1 MTFIKLFL
9 IVFITLKYHNK
20 LNLHINNYK
29 KIKMKKITILL
40 FLFVISFSQAQL
52 FSSVRTNGGP
62 DTNTAS
68 RTVTD
73 WLHYDSGTNYT
84 SFGATS
90 GSHTLGAY
98 IKLTASLLTPHVNR
112 QIEEVKFYL
121 GQDATNITGNV
132 TVEIYTDP
140 SAAPVYTEDFAMS
153 GLTAGDWN
161 TVTLANPFVID
172 GSELYIG
179 YKFTSAGYII
189 GVDDGANYVTNVN
202 FYTYDGGPMTSW
214 DSVAQYNFNLQAGI
228 GGASATNDAGV
239 SDVNLPTILPQ
250 PGNTDIEATITNYG
264 VTTLTSI
271 EFNYQVDGGTVQTD
285 QLTGLNL
292 TTGQSTTVT
301 HSVPWNATA
310 GTHTVDVYISN
321 FNGNGQ
327 DDVAADDHKVK
338 TVMVLNEV
346 YPKNVVYEEGTG
358 TWCGWCVRGIVGLKN
373 MAHYH
378 GDHFIGIAVHNGDP
392 MVVTEY
398 DTNLGIHS
406 FPGGHINRKSN
417 DVDPDYSS
425 LETAYLAEL
434 NELPVAK
441 IEITN
446 KTWDAATREL
456 TVEVTSTF
464 ALDIPSANYN
474 ASLIIVENGV
484 TGTSNGYA
492 QHNYYS
498 GAYDLT
504 DWEGTNYRNLPDPI
518 PATDMVYDHV
528 GRALVGGFDGVAGS
542 IPAAV
547 TYNTPYTY
555 TFTHTLPASQ
565 NENGIDL
572 VAIILDNNTGEII
585 NGTEAKL
592 TTVGVDELFED
603 YQVRIYPNPSTGI
616 FNIAGAKDMDV
627 AIFDMLGHQII
638 AKRLT
643 EENTQLSLDNLAKG
657 LYFAKFQKDGKTGVK
672 KLIIK

>member
-1 MTFIKLFL
+1 
-9 IVFITLKYHNK
+9 
-20 LNLHINNYK
+20 
-29 KIKMKKITILL
+29 MKKITILL
-40 FLFVISFSQAQL
+40 FLFVMTLSQAQF
-52 FSSVRTNGGP
+52 FSSIRTNGGT

-84 SFGATS
+84 AFGTTN
-90 GSHTLGAY
+90 GTHIMGAY
-98 IKLTASLLTPHVNR
+98 IKLTSGLLAPHVNR
-112 QIEEVKFYL
+112 QIEEVKMYL
-121 GQDATNITGNV
+121 GPALSSATGDL
-132 TVEIYTDP
+132 TVEIFTDP
-140 SAAPVYTEDFAMS
+140 TAAPVYTEDFPTA
-153 GLTAGDWN
+153 GLTADAWN
-161 TVTLANPFVID
+161 TVTLSTPFVID
-172 GSELYIG
+172 GTELYVG
-179 YKFTSAGYII
+179 YKLTTTGYLL
-189 GVDDGANYVTNVN
+189 GVDDGSNYVSNVN
-202 FYTYDGGPMTSW
+202 FYIFDGSGLSSW
-214 DSVAQYNFNLQAGI
+214 DSVAQYNFNLQVGI

-239 SDVNLPTILPQ
+239 SDVNLADVLPQ
-250 PGNTDIEATITNYG
+250 PGNTNIEATITNYG

-271 EFNYQVDGGTVQTD
+271 EFNYQIDGGTVQTD

-310 GTHTVDVYISN
+310 GTHNVDVYVSN

-327 DDVAADDHKVK
+327 DDVSADDHKVK
-338 TVMVLNEV
+338 TVMVLNEA

-358 TWCGWCVRGIVGLKN
+358 TWCGWCVRGIVGLKD
-373 MAHYH
+373 MEHYH

-392 MVVTEY
+392 MVVSEY
-398 DTNLGIHS
+398 DNNLGISS
-406 FPGGHINRKSN
+406 FPNGKIDRKSN
-417 DVDPDYSS
+417 TVDPGYST
-425 LETAYLAEL
+425 LESAYLAEL
-434 NELPVAK
+434 NKLPVAK

-446 KTWDAATREL
+446 KTWDATTREL

-498 GAYDLT
+498 GAYDLI

-518 PATDMVYDHV
+518 PAADMVYDHV
-528 GRALVGGFDGVAGS
+528 GRALVGGFNGVAGS
-542 IPAAV
+542 IPASV

-565 NENGIDL
+565 NENGIEL
-572 VAIILDNNTGEII
+572 VAIIIDNNTGEIV
-585 NGTEAKL
+585 NGAETKL
-592 TTVGVDELFED
+592 TTVGVDELFND
-603 YQVRIYPNPSTGI
+603 YQVQIYPNPSAGN
-616 FNIAGAKDMDV
+616 FNISGAKDMDV
-627 AIFDMLGHQII
+627 AVFDMLGHQIVK
-638 AKRLT
+638 KRLT
-643 EENTQLSLDNLAKG
+643 EENAQLSLDNLAKG
-657 LYFAKFQKDGKTGVK
+657 LYFAKFQKDGKTGIK